1 MSIIGIAFIIVAI
14 VLLIFLYKVLADTYN
29 LPFPEIRPKIVT

>member
-14 VLLIFLYKVLADTYN
+14 VLLIFLYKVLADIYN